1 MTPTNAERRRA
12 RNLRPALAFLR
23 LPSTEPELNILHRV
37 FDNLGLITVGVEC
50 QGDAPLALAYRRRG
64 MAGDV
69 PGQPDMG
76 ARRIWCGAYAVEGRA
91 ERGVDGSKA
100 GLPSPRADVAFFCIS
115 RTFRSQQAGF
125 EPATP
130 APATSATNNVY

>member
-76 ARRIWCGAYAVEGRA
+76 AQGFGVAPTPWKVGQNGAWMAVK
-91 ERGVDGSKA
+91 RGYP
-100 GLPSPRADVAFFCIS
+100 LR
-115 RTFRSQQAGF
+115 
-125 EPATP
+125 EPT
-130 APATSATNNVY
+130 